1 MTGVKDMT
9 ETKSKTRARAKSPG
23 AKRSTEAAKAKPAP
37 EKTLKDAGEAAIVQY
52 PRLCFCVSC
61 AILTLTELAFLWA
74 PRVFGYADID
84 DVEWHNSLVCVVLHA
99 VLTLKVEAAGL
110 SRDNALIGMLWG
122 VALRLK
128 TAPVKR
134 VMYSKEFVVV
144 ADTIFPVEFVN
155 IFAYY
160 CEECSRL
167 CVRRFQTNTCWTA
180 ISVIGTLL
188 QIWNDSA
195 KLYCFFVLYIAYHVL
210 FYTHSLN
217 SYAGFLF

>member
-9 ETKSKTRARAKSPG
+9 ETKSKARARAKSPG
-23 AKRSTEAAKAKPAP
+23 AKRSTEEAKAKTTP
-37 EKTLKDAGEAAIVQY
+37 EKTVKDAGDAAIVHY
-52 PRLCFCVSC
+52 PWLCFFEAC
-61 AILTLTELAFLWA
+61 AILTLTELALVWA

-84 DVEWHNSLVCVVLHA
+84 DAEWHNSLVCVVLHT
-99 VLTLKVEAAGL
+99 VLALKVEACGL
-110 SRDNALIGMLWG
+110 SRYNALIGMLWG
-122 VALRLK
+122 VIVRVNN
-128 TAPVKR
+128 APLKR
-134 VMYSKEFVVV
+134 VMHLKQVMVVV
-144 ADTIFPVEFVN
+144 DAIFPVEFAN

-160 CEECSRL
+160 CEEHSRL

-195 KLYCFFVLYIAYHVL
+195 KYYCYFALYIAYHVL
-210 FYTHSLN
+210 FHIHTFN

>member
-1 MTGVKDMT
+1 MT
-9 ETKSKTRARAKSPG
+9 ETKSKARARAKSPG
-23 AKRSTEAAKAKPAP
+23 AKRSTEAAKAKTAP
-37 EKTLKDAGEAAIVQY
+37 EKTVKDAGDAAIAQY

-61 AILTLTELAFLWA
+61 AILTLTELALVWA

-84 DVEWHNSLVCVVLHA
+84 DAEWHNSLVCVVLHT
-99 VLTLKVEAAGL
+99 VLALKVEAYGL
-110 SRDNALIGMLWG
+110 SRDNALICMLWG
-122 VALRLK
+122 VTLRVK

-134 VMYSKEFVVV
+134 AMHLKEFMVGVD
-144 ADTIFPVEFVN
+144 AIFPVECAN

-160 CEECSRL
+160 CEEHSRL

-195 KLYCFFVLYIAYHVL
+195 KQYCFFALYIVYHVL
-210 FYTHSLN
+210 FYIHTFN